1 MKLFKVLMPFA
12 ALAAVACGP
21 SRHAVQVE
29 MRYPSKAGI
38 DLVGKN
44 VSVVYLENKD
54 RAAAE
59 FNSHMADGFAYALE
73 EEYGTGEGSVAIYSM
88 DRSSKGNYAHKDTLF
103 NLLMDTGADV
113 VFLIDTVK
121 LGSMRVDGATR
132 VASTTSRDSSYLS
145 VAHMPFT
152 MKMYSFD
159 SMDKTAT
166 VKNYGGSSEA
176 QPIVYSDGKDSS
188 AEQYAKA
195 RASLP
200 SAAWD
205 VGKEISESFKSQ
217 WKHEQYSIT
226 YFDSEKWY
234 QALDRAE
241 AYDWKGAMD
250 VWMELLKT
258 NDLMRRSCA
267 EYNIA
272 VACYMLGDY
281 GLASEWL
288 DLSDEDNLLP
298 LSDALRKRIIARQ

>member
-1 MKLFKVLMPFA
+1 MKLLNMLMLVA
-12 ALAAVACGP
+12 ASAAVSCGP
-21 SRHAVQVE
+21 SRHVVQVE

-38 DLVGKN
+38 DLAGKN
-44 VSVVYLENKD
+44 VSIVYLSNGDKTSD
-54 RAAAE
+54 D
-59 FNSHMADGFAYALE
+59 FSCHMADGFAYALE
-73 EEYGTGEGSVAIYSM
+73 EEYGTGEGSVAIFRMPRTDGS
-88 DRSSKGNYAHKDTLF
+88 NYADKDTLF
-103 NLLMDTGADV
+103 NLLMDTGSDV

-121 LGSMRVDGATR
+121 LGTMKVDGTTR
-132 VASTTSRDSSYLS
+132 VAAAASRDSSYIS

-159 SMDKTAT
+159 AMDKTAT
-166 VKNYGGSSEA
+166 VRNYGGSSEA
-176 QPIVYSDGKDSS
+176 QPIVYSDGNDSS
-188 AEQYAKA
+188 SQQYAKA

-217 WKHEQYSIT
+217 WKHEQYTLT

-234 QALDRAE
+234 LALDRAE

-250 VWMELLKT
+250 IWMELLKT
-258 NDLMRRSCA
+258 NDLMKRSCA

-298 LSDALRKRIIARQ
+298 LSDALRKRIKARQ

>member
-1 MKLFKVLMPFA
+1 MKLLELLMPFA
-12 ALAAVACGP
+12 ALVAVSCGP

-38 DLVGKN
+38 DLAGKN
-44 VSVVYLENKD
+44 ISVVYLENKD

-59 FNSHMADGFAYALE
+59 FNGYMADGFAYALE
-73 EEYGTGEGSVAIYSM
+73 EEYGTGEGSVAIFRM
-88 DRSSKGNYAHKDTLF
+88 QCTDGGNYADKDTLF
-103 NLLMDTGADV
+103 NLLMDTGSDV

-132 VASTTSRDSSYLS
+132 TAAAVSRDSSYVS

-159 SMDKTAT
+159 AMDKTAT

-188 AEQYAKA
+188 TEQYAKA

-217 WKHEQYSIT
+217 WKHEQYSLT

-234 QALDRAE
+234 LALDKAE
-241 AYDWKGAMD
+241 EYDWKGAMEIWID
-250 VWMELLKT
+250 LLKT

-298 LSDALRKRIIARQ
+298 QSDALRKRINARQ

>member
-1 MKLFKVLMPFA
+1 MKLLNMLMLVA
-12 ALAAVACGP
+12 ASAAVSCGP
-21 SRHAVQVE
+21 SRHVVQVE

-38 DLVGKN
+38 DLAGKN

-54 RAAAE
+54 KAASE
-59 FNSHMADGFAYALE
+59 FNSYMADGFAYALE
-73 EEYGTGEGSVAIYSM
+73 EEYGTGEGSVAIFRMPRTDGS
-88 DRSSKGNYAHKDTLF
+88 NYADKDTLF
-103 NLLMDTGADV
+103 NLLMDTGSDV

-121 LGSMRVDGATR
+121 LGTMKVDGTTR
-132 VASTTSRDSSYLS
+132 VAAAASRDSSYIS

-159 SMDKTAT
+159 AMDKTAT
-166 VKNYGGSSEA
+166 VRNYGGSSEA
-176 QPIVYSDGKDSS
+176 QPIVYSDGNDSS
-188 AEQYAKA
+188 SQQYAKA

-217 WKHEQYSIT
+217 WKHEQYTLT

-234 QALDRAE
+234 LALDRAE

-250 VWMELLKT
+250 IWMELLKT
-258 NDLMRRSCA
+258 NDLMKRSCA

-298 LSDALRKRIIARQ
+298 LSDALRKRIKARQ

>member
-1 MKLFKVLMPFA
+1 MKLLKTLMPLA
-12 ALAAVACGP
+12 ALAVVSCGP

-38 DLVGKN
+38 DLAGKT

-54 RAAAE
+54 TEAAI
-59 FNSHMADGFAYALE
+59 FNGYMADGFAYALE
-73 EEYGTGEGSVAIYSM
+73 EEYDTGEGSVAVFRM
-88 DRSSKGNYAHKDTLF
+88 QRDDEGNYAHKDTLF
-103 NLLMDTGADV
+103 NLLMDTGGDV
-113 VFLIDTVK
+113 VFLIDTVS
-121 LGSMRVDGATR
+121 LGTMRVDGATR
-132 VASTTSRDSSYLS
+132 VAYATSPDSSYIS

-159 SMDKTAT
+159 AMDKTAT

-176 QPIVYSDGKDSS
+176 QPVVYSNGKDT
-188 AEQYAKA
+188 AAQQYAKA
-195 RASLP
+195 RAVLP

-205 VGKEISESFKSQ
+205 VGQEISESFKSE
-217 WKHEQYSIT
+217 WKHEQYSLT

-234 QALDRAE
+234 LALDRAE

-250 VWMELLKT
+250 IWMELLKT
-258 NDLMRRSCA
+258 NDLMKRSCA

-281 GLASEWL
+281 ELASEWL

-298 LSDALRKRIIARQ
+298 LSDALRKRIKARQ